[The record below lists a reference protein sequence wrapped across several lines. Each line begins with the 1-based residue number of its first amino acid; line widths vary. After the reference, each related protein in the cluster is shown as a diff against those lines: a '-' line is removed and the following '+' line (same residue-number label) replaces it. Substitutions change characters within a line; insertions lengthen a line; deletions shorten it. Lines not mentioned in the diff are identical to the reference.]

1 MITPE
6 EIWIII
12 LAVLYG
18 LIDFIEDL
26 DDERLKGASRA
37 KKIFAAFS
45 KMTLDVGFALL
56 VFYAATEYNG
66 AMDIRLR
73 VALSVVVAVKLRE
86 QAIEEIIKRIKNW
99 KI

>member
-12 LAVLYG
+12 LAILYG
-18 LIDFIEDL
+18 LMDFIEDL
-26 DDERLKGASRA
+26 GETKLKNATRT
-37 KKIFAAFS
+37 KKLFAAFS
-45 KMTLDVGFALL
+45 KTSLDVGFALL
-56 VFYAATEYNG
+56 VFYIATHYGGE
-66 AMDIRLR
+66 MDVRLR
-73 VALSVVVAVKLRE
+73 VALAVLVAVKLRE